1 MSFRAPSK
9 SDAPGPSALL
19 RSNNGLGRY
28 TDEEYAQ
35 HLVDSSWPR
44 DDTDEM
50 MMLAKRFDL
59 RFVDFQQEQFFNSQT
74 WCCCLGWGRVQLCIT
89 TRNVF
94 LQRFQVVADRM
105 RSARNVEDIKARFY
119 SIMRKLLEERNL
131 LESTP
136 ENILFCR
143 PFDKSYVS
151 RTAPLHFTRFFIA
164 S

>member
-59 RFVDFQQEQFFNSQT
+59 RFVFFSKSNFFNAQT
-74 WCCCLGWGRVQLCIT
+74 WCCCKGRGRVQPCT
-89 TRNVF
+89 TTPDAF
-94 LQRFQVVADRM
+94 LPRFPVVADRM

-136 ENILFCR
+136 ESILFCR
-143 PFDKSYVS
+143 PFDKSYAS
-151 RTAPLHFTRFFIA
+151 RTLQYTHCTH
-164 S
+164 